1 MIAFHLDFTVFIILQ
16 RREMVISGRVE
27 FQGMKKPSRNF
38 GRAGRFL
45 DSLGQEVPSEGVGG
59 EDGGAHVLG

>member
-16 RREMVISGRVE
+16 RWEMVISGRVE

-38 GRAGRFL
+38 GRAGWFL
-45 DSLGQEVPSEGVGG
+45 ESCFPG
-59 EDGGAHVLG
+59 

>member
-45 DSLGQEVPSEGVGG
+45 ERCFPG
-59 EDGGAHVLG
+59 